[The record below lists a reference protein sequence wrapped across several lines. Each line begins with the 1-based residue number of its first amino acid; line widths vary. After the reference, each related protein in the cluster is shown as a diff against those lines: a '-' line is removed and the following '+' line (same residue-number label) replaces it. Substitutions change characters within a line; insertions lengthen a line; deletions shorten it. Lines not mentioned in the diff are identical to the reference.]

1 MSNEFDYSK
10 LKHATSVDQSDREV
24 PYNLRQSGPTK
35 VDMLIST
42 RVRKSPYWHLSM
54 KAGCWRATV
63 YNRVYHPRGY
73 VKPEDGGA
81 MVEYDAIVNHVTMW
95 NVAVERQIRVKG
107 PDAEKFTDYV
117 ITRDATKI
125 SPMRARYV
133 ILCNA
138 YGGVLND
145 PILLRISKD
154 EFWFSLSDSE
164 IGMYLQGVNADGRFN
179 CTIDEIDV
187 CPVQIQGPKSKALMK
202 DLLGDQVDLDNMPF
216 YGLAEVKVA
225 GRSCVISQSGF
236 SGEAGYEIYLREA
249 TKFADDMWNAVLDA
263 GKKHNLMV
271 IAPAHH
277 RRIQAG
283 ILSWGQDMDDQ
294 HNPFQCN
301 LGYQVSLSGKGEW
314 NKKTDYVGK
323 AALEKMGAEIK
334 AGKKPYKLQLVG
346 LELGGKPIEEYAP
359 DFWLISNAD
368 GKGPV
373 GFITSPWYHPEK
385 KKNIAMG
392 YVPYEGHKNAKGF
405 PIGNFGKKY
414 KVHLPKKYSKSPVSA
429 VVVPIPFTQSFNA
442 NTRESEVLAV
452 LNK

>member
-1 MSNEFDYSK
+1 MSNEFDYTK
-10 LKHATSVDQSDREV
+10 LKHVTSVDQSDREV

-35 VDMLIST
+35 VEMLIST

-54 KAGCWRATV
+54 QAGCWRATV
-63 YNRVYHPRGY
+63 YNRIYHPRGY

-81 MVEYDAIVNHVTMW
+81 MKEYDAIKNHVTMW

-107 PDAEKFTDYV
+107 PDAEKFVDYV

-133 ILCNA
+133 ILCNS

-145 PILLRISKD
+145 PILLRISKN
-154 EFWFSLSDSE
+154 EFWFSLSDSD
-164 IGMYLQGVNADGRFN
+164 ISLYLQGVNCDGRFN
-179 CTIDEIDV
+179 CEIDEIDV
-187 CPVQIQGPKSKALMK
+187 SPVQIQGPKSKLLMQ
-202 DLLGDQVDLDNMPF
+202 DLCGDHVDFNDMPF
-216 YGLAEVKVA
+216 YGLAEAKVG
-225 GRSCVISQSGF
+225 GRSCVISQTGF
-236 SGEAGYEIYLREA
+236 SGEAGYEIYLRESTLYA
-249 TKFADDMWNAVLDA
+249 EDMWNAVLDA

-283 ILSWGQDMDDQ
+283 ILSWGQDMDYQ
-294 HNPFQCN
+294 HNAFQCN

-314 NKKTDYVGK
+314 EKKADYIGK
-323 AALEKMGAEIK
+323 KALEQMRDELR

-359 DFWLISNAD
+359 DFWLIS
-368 GKGPV
+368 GEGGGEPI

-385 KKNIAMG
+385 KTNIAMG
-392 YVPYEGHKNAKGF
+392 YVPYDGTLNSNGF
-405 PIGNFGKKY
+405 PKGNAGSKF
-414 KVHLPKKYSKSPVSA
+414 KVHLPEKYSDKPGEPVDA
-429 VVVPIPFTQSFNA
+429 IVVDIPFTESYNA
-442 NTRESEVLAV
+442 NTREVV
-452 LNK
+452 KG

>member
-1 MSNEFDYSK
+1 MSNEFDYTK
-10 LKHATSVDQSDREV
+10 LNHATSVDQSDREV

-35 VDMLIST
+35 VEMLIST

-54 KAGCWRATV
+54 EAGCWRATV
-63 YNRVYHPRGY
+63 YNRIYHPRGY

-81 MVEYDAIVNHVTMW
+81 MVEYEAIKNHVTMW

-154 EFWFSLSDSE
+154 EFWFSLSDSD
-164 IGMYLQGVNADGRFN
+164 IGMYLQGVNADGRFD
-179 CTIDEIDV
+179 CTIEEIDV

-202 DLLGDQVDLDNMPF
+202 DLCGDQVDFDNMPF
-216 YGLAEVKVA
+216 YGLAEVKVG

-249 TKFADDMWNAVLDA
+249 TKYADDMWNAVLEA
-263 GKKHNLMV
+263 GKKHSLMV

-283 ILSWGQDMDDQ
+283 ILSWGQDMDHQ

-314 NKKTDYVGK
+314 NKKADYVGK

-334 AGKKPYKLQLVG
+334 DGKKPYKLQLVG
-346 LELGGKPIEEYAP
+346 LEMGGKPIEEYAP
-359 DFWLISNAD
+359 DFWLVSPENGGD
-368 GKGPV
+368 PV

-385 KKNIAMG
+385 GQNIAMG
-392 YVPYEGHKNAKGF
+392 YVPFDGTLNANGF
-405 PIGNFGKKY
+405 PKGKAGTKY
-414 KVHLPKKYSKSPVSA
+414 KVHLPAEYSDTPGTPVDA
-429 VVVPIPFTQSFNA
+429 VVVDIPFTESYNA
-442 NTRESEVLAV
+442 NTREVV
-452 LNK
+452 KG